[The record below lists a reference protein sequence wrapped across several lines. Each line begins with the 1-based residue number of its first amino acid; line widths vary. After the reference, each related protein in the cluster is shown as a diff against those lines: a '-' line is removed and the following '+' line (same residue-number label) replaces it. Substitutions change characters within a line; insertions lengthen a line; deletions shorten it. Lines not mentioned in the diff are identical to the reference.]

1 VIGTTNFPRCQVDRL
16 WTLELCEMA
25 QRLSSEQL
33 YEPQSEQEATLEA
46 VQVGEVV
53 QITPAAESGSSQ
65 RPEFVASQN
74 NKLSV
79 AAWIVLGGTMVL
91 MISLYALLAFPTLL
105 VSLWLGAAVLPT
117 FLVYL
122 WVIVP
127 FKGNP
132 PLSLSFIIEQLGLGA
147 YPAFILALFVEVGL
161 SICLQR
167 LLGFSSSSTAQQIFR
182 NPLSKDEALRDKL
195 WQLLLFY
202 FLNAMVVAALV
213 EETVKYILAL
223 RHRKLIISPG
233 LKGIIGCSVCGAL
246 GLAGMEHLFYCLNFL
261 LSSDWLTAVL
271 SGFFRAVIAFWL
283 HCLTG
288 FFIGVRRARVDLLG
302 DSLSY
307 FSVIWLPVLVHGTM
321 DFAAFSL
328 GTMFEDTWL
337 VVLVPCLDIFLL
349 SVFTWTTSMEYKNTS
364 ERELELRYPPHVVTE
379 EVPV

>member
-1 VIGTTNFPRCQVDRL
+1 
-16 WTLELCEMA
+16 MA
-25 QRLSSEQL
+25 QYLPSDQL
-33 YEPQSEQEATLEA
+33 YEPQREEPTATFQVIHIGEG
-46 VQVGEVV
+46 VQV
-53 QITPAAESGSSQ
+53 ASSAESGSHPQ
-65 RPEFVASQN
+65 EFITSQN

-79 AAWIVLGGTMVL
+79 AAWIVLGGTMIL
-91 MISLYALLAFPTLL
+91 MISLYALLAIPTLL

-122 WVIVP
+122 WVVVP

-132 PLSLSFIIEQLGLGA
+132 QLSLSFIIEQLGLGA

-161 SICLQR
+161 SIGLQS
-167 LLGFSSSSTAQQIFR
+167 LLGFDMSSASEQIFR
-182 NPLSKDEALRDKL
+182 NPLSIDEALRDKL

-202 FLNAMVVAALV
+202 FLNAMVVAAFV

-223 RHRKLIISPG
+223 RHRKLVISPG
-233 LKGIIGCSVCGAL
+233 IKGIIGCSVCGAL

-271 SGFFRAVIAFWL
+271 SGFFRAIIAFWL

-288 FFIGVRRARVDLLG
+288 FFIGLRRARVDILG

-321 DFAAFSL
+321 DFTAFSL
-328 GTMFEDTWL
+328 GTIFEDTWL

-349 SVFTWTTSMEYKNTS
+349 SIFTWTTSMEYKSTS
-364 ERELELRYPPHVVTE
+364 EREMELRYPQNVAT